1 MVLSRLQL
9 QLDAVVRDMLLYETS
24 LKLELTLADKISIID
39 ESETESI
46 LGTIT
51 VFVPILYFVLLS
63 VLLLCSVHAT

>member
-1 MVLSRLQL
+1 
-9 QLDAVVRDMLLYETS
+9 MLLYETS

>member
-1 MVLSRLQL
+1 MSLKL

-24 LKLELTLADKISIID
+24 LKFELTLADKISIID

-63 VLLLCSVHAT
+63 VLLSCSVHAT

>member
-1 MVLSRLQL
+1 MSLKL

-24 LKLELTLADKISIID
+24 LKFELTLADKISIID

-51 VFVPILYFVLLS
+51 VFVPILYFVLLP

>member
-1 MVLSRLQL
+1 M
-9 QLDAVVRDMLLYETS
+9 ETEKRKGVERS